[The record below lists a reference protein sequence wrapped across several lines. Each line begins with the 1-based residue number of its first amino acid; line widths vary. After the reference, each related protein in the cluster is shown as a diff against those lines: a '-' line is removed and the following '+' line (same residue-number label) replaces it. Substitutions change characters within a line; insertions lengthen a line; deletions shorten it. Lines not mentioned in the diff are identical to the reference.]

1 MLVSY
6 DVSQE
11 RHLSRVRVD
20 SRRVVLRSC
29 KAEKS
34 VLHSAFYAHRIRGP
48 QVCEVSH
55 GRR

>member
-6 DVSQE
+6 DVSLE

-34 VLHSAFYAHRIRGP
+34 VLHSAFYALRIRESRVG
-48 QVCEVSH
+48 EVRH
-55 GRR
+55 GFD